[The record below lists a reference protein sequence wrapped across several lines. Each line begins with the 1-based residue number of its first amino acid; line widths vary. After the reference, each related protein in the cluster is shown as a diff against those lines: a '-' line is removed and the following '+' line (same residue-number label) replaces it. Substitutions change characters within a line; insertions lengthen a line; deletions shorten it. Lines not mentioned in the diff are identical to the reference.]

1 MVPAILILTF
11 AWTLKAM
18 TDSLGAKE
26 FVAELVKSTPDALL
40 SFLPALVFII
50 ACFLAFATGTSWGT
64 FGMLIPIV
72 VNAFE
77 GTNATMMII
86 SISACM
92 AGAVCGDHCS
102 PISDTTIMAS
112 AGAQCNHINHVSTQL
127 PYAITVALVSFVTY
141 IIAGFFG
148 NSKGL
153 PGVMKSPV
161 IPLVI
166 GLILLYVV
174 LQVIKTVEKRKIQ
187 LMQNKRLEMKKT
199 KGSIMLLFAAFF
211 WGTTFVAQTT
221 ASDQIGTFTFN
232 GSRSIVGAAF
242 LALLILARTGMK
254 KQKAKVSGEPVE
266 KESIKRT
273 VIGGILCGC
282 VLFSQRICNRVV
294 SRHIRKAWPAPAD
307 RGFSP
312 QRMWL
317 WLQSY
322 PDYSGRNYIRLFM
335 WQFLSALVVCT
346 CCACQAVSTICI
358 LEICLGFCAQS
369 ASPDI
374 SWRSIILTIVTA

>member
-1 MVPAILILTF
+1 
-11 AWTLKAM
+11 
-18 TDSLGAKE
+18 
-26 FVAELVKSTPDALL
+26 
-40 SFLPALVFII
+40 
-50 ACFLAFATGTSWGT
+50 
-64 FGMLIPIV
+64 
-72 VNAFE
+72 
-77 GTNATMMII
+77 
-86 SISACM
+86 
-92 AGAVCGDHCS
+92 
-102 PISDTTIMAS
+102 
-112 AGAQCNHINHVSTQL
+112 
-127 PYAITVALVSFVTY
+127 
-141 IIAGFFG
+141 
-148 NSKGL
+148 
-153 PGVMKSPV
+153 
-161 IPLVI
+161 
-166 GLILLYVV
+166 
-174 LQVIKTVEKRKIQ
+174 
-187 LMQNKRLEMKKT
+187 MKKT

-282 VLFSQRICNRVV
+282 VLFFATNLQQSGIAAYPEGVASSGRSGFLTATYVV
-294 SRHIRKAWPAPAD
+294 
-307 RGFSP
+307 
-312 QRMWL
+312 M
-317 WLQSY
+317 Y

>member
-1 MVPAILILTF
+1 
-11 AWTLKAM
+11 
-18 TDSLGAKE
+18 
-26 FVAELVKSTPDALL
+26 
-40 SFLPALVFII
+40 
-50 ACFLAFATGTSWGT
+50 
-64 FGMLIPIV
+64 
-72 VNAFE
+72 
-77 GTNATMMII
+77 
-86 SISACM
+86 
-92 AGAVCGDHCS
+92 
-102 PISDTTIMAS
+102 
-112 AGAQCNHINHVSTQL
+112 
-127 PYAITVALVSFVTY
+127 
-141 IIAGFFG
+141 
-148 NSKGL
+148 
-153 PGVMKSPV
+153 
-161 IPLVI
+161 
-166 GLILLYVV
+166 
-174 LQVIKTVEKRKIQ
+174 
-187 LMQNKRLEMKKT
+187 MKKT

-242 LALLILARTGMK
+242 LAILILARTGMK
-254 KQKAKVSGEPVE
+254 KQKAKLSGEPVE
-266 KESIKRT
+266 KENIKRT

-282 VLFSQRICNRVV
+282 VLFFATNLQQSV

>member
-1 MVPAILILTF
+1 
-11 AWTLKAM
+11 
-18 TDSLGAKE
+18 
-26 FVAELVKSTPDALL
+26 
-40 SFLPALVFII
+40 
-50 ACFLAFATGTSWGT
+50 
-64 FGMLIPIV
+64 
-72 VNAFE
+72 
-77 GTNATMMII
+77 
-86 SISACM
+86 
-92 AGAVCGDHCS
+92 
-102 PISDTTIMAS
+102 
-112 AGAQCNHINHVSTQL
+112 
-127 PYAITVALVSFVTY
+127 
-141 IIAGFFG
+141 
-148 NSKGL
+148 
-153 PGVMKSPV
+153 
-161 IPLVI
+161 
-166 GLILLYVV
+166 
-174 LQVIKTVEKRKIQ
+174 
-187 LMQNKRLEMKKT
+187 
-199 KGSIMLLFAAFF
+199 MLLFAAFF

-242 LALLILARTGMK
+242 LAILILARTGMK
-254 KQKAKVSGEPVE
+254 KQKAKLSGEPVE
-266 KESIKRT
+266 KENIKRT

>member
-1 MVPAILILTF
+1 
-11 AWTLKAM
+11 
-18 TDSLGAKE
+18 
-26 FVAELVKSTPDALL
+26 
-40 SFLPALVFII
+40 
-50 ACFLAFATGTSWGT
+50 
-64 FGMLIPIV
+64 
-72 VNAFE
+72 
-77 GTNATMMII
+77 
-86 SISACM
+86 
-92 AGAVCGDHCS
+92 
-102 PISDTTIMAS
+102 
-112 AGAQCNHINHVSTQL
+112 
-127 PYAITVALVSFVTY
+127 
-141 IIAGFFG
+141 
-148 NSKGL
+148 
-153 PGVMKSPV
+153 
-161 IPLVI
+161 
-166 GLILLYVV
+166 
-174 LQVIKTVEKRKIQ
+174 
-187 LMQNKRLEMKKT
+187 MKKT

-282 VLFSQRICNRVV
+282 VLFFATNLQQSGIAAYPEGVASSGRSGFLTATYVV
-294 SRHIRKAWPAPAD
+294 MVA
-307 RGFSP
+307 
-312 QRMWL
+312 
-317 WLQSY
+317 SY
-322 PDYSGRNYIRLFM
+322 PDYSGRNYIRVFM